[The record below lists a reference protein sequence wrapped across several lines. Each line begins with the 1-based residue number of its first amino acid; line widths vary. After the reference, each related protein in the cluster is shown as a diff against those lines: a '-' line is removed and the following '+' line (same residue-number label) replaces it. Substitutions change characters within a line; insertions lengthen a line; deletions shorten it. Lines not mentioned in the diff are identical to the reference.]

1 MVTRAGAR
9 RTATLVAAAA
19 LAAIGVGAASLP
31 AYAADDRVSVR
42 ASRSFT
48 PGGDGGSV
56 AVSVNKRTKGCVAVR
71 VVLGIQ
77 LDGLEANQVRVIAQT
92 GGGWQDV
99 GVSGGGGGVTTGQ
112 VAPERQRLCE
122 RQTATVRYRV
132 AFAEDVSGGTA
143 TFVGEA
149 YTAGGALIGRD
160 AGESRINAPKQSPT
174 PKPSKSS
181 KSPTPEPR
189 TSTVAP
195 FAIAA
200 KSPAGVAAPPAQDG
214 EDGSGGLSGLDAVV
228 MLGGLA
234 LVGLGAALL
243 FFLIRR
249 ARADRAAVDPAD
261 APTAVI
267 PAVRRAPADAPTMII
282 RRVEEQP

>member
-132 AFAEDVSGGTA
+132 AFAEDVSG
-143 TFVGEA
+143 EH
-149 YTAGGALIGRD
+149 RD
-160 AGESRINAPKQSPT
+160 VR
-174 PKPSKSS
+174 
-181 KSPTPEPR
+181 R
-189 TSTVAP
+189 R
-195 FAIAA
+195 
-200 KSPAGVAAPPAQDG
+200 GVH
-214 EDGSGGLSGLDAVV
+214 
-228 MLGGLA
+228 
-234 LVGLGAALL
+234 
-243 FFLIRR
+243 RR
-249 ARADRAAVDPAD
+249 RRADRAGRRREPDQRAEAVADPEA
-261 APTAVI
+261 
-267 PAVRRAPADAPTMII
+267 
-282 RRVEEQP
+282 Q

>member
-19 LAAIGVGAASLP
+19 LAAIGIGAASVP

-42 ASRSFT
+42 ASRSFN

-56 AVSVNKRTKGCVAVR
+56 TVSVNKRTKGCVAVR

-77 LDGLEANQVRVIAQT
+77 LAGLEANQVRVVA
-92 GGGWQDV
+92 GGQDV
-99 GVSGGGGGVTTGQ
+99 GVSGGGGGVATGQ

-132 AFAEDVSGGTA
+132 AFAEGVAGGTV

-149 YTAGGALIGRD
+149 TTAGGDLIGRD
-160 AGESRINAPKQSPT
+160 ATESRVNAPKESKSPT
-174 PKPSKSS
+174 PKPSKTS

-195 FAIAA
+195 FDNAA
-200 KSPAGVAAPPAQDG
+200 QSPAAFAAPPAQDG
-214 EDGSGGLSGLDAVV
+214 DGGSGLSGFDAVV
-228 MLGGLA
+228 MLGGLV
-234 LVGLGAALL
+234 LVGLGAAML

-249 ARADRAAVDPAD
+249 ARADRAGPDPAD
-261 APTAVI
+261 APTAVL
-267 PAVRRAPADAPTMII
+267 PAVRRASADAPTMII
-282 RRVEEQP
+282 RRIEEQP

>member
-9 RTATLVAAAA
+9 RTATLVAATA
-19 LAAIGVGAASLP
+19 LAAIGVGAASVP

-42 ASRSFT
+42 ASRSFN
-48 PGGDGGSV
+48 PGGDGGAV
-56 AVSVNKRTKGCVAVR
+56 TVSVNKRTKGCVAVR
-71 VVLGIQ
+71 VVLGIR
-77 LDGLEANQVRVIAQT
+77 LNGLEANQVQVAA
-92 GGGWQDV
+92 GGQDV
-99 GVSGGGGGVTTGQ
+99 GVSGGGGGVVTGQ

-132 AFAEDVSGGTA
+132 AFAEGVSGGTV

-149 YTAGGALIGRD
+149 TTAGGAFMGRD
-160 AGESRINAPKQSPT
+160 TTESKVNAPKESKSPS

-195 FAIAA
+195 FANAA
-200 KSPAGVAAPPAQDG
+200 KSPAAVGAPPAQDG
-214 EDGSGGLSGLDAVV
+214 DGGSGGLSGLDAVV
-228 MLGGLA
+228 MLGGLG
-234 LVGLGAALL
+234 LVGLGAAML

-249 ARADRAAVDPAD
+249 SRADRAEPDPAD
-261 APTAVI
+261 APTAVM
-267 PAVRRAPADAPTMII
+267 PAYGQGSADAPTMII
-282 RRVEEQP
+282 RRIEEQP

>member
-92 GGGWQDV
+92 GDGWQDV
-99 GVSGGGGGVTTGQ
+99 GVSGGGGGVATGQ

-132 AFAEDVSGGTA
+132 AFAENVSGGTA

-149 YTAGGALIGRD
+149 YTAGGELIGRD

-181 KSPTPEPR
+181 KSPEPR

-195 FAIAA
+195 FANAA
-200 KSPAGVAAPPAQDG
+200 RSPAGVAAPPAQDG
-214 EDGSGGLSGLDAVV
+214 AGGSGLSGLDAVV
-228 MLGGLA
+228 MLGGLG
-234 LVGLGAALL
+234 LVGLGSALL

-249 ARADRAAVDPAD
+249 ARADRAAADPAD

-267 PAVRRAPADAPTMII
+267 PAVRRAPADAPTMVI